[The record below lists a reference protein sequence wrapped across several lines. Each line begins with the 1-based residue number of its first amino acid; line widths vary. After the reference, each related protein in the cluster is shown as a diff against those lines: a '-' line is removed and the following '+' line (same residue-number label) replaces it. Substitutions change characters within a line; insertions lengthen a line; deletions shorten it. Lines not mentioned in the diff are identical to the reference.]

1 MQYDLVVPSTT
12 RDNHETMCVWVI
24 TVETCST
31 VLLTQPPS
39 HVRWTDKKL
48 LYNSTYWYVTHCKYI
63 LVRCGS
69 LIVVCQATS
78 MFNVSRNTLKLHI
91 DPTCP
96 CHTS

>member
-39 HVRWTDKKL
+39 HVRWTDK
-48 LYNSTYWYVTHCKYI
+48 NSYI
-63 LVRCGS
+63 IAR
-69 LIVVCQATS
+69 TD
-78 MFNVSRNTLKLHI
+78 MW
-91 DPTCP
+91 
-96 CHTS
+96 HTASTFW

>member
-39 HVRWTDKKL
+39 HVR
-48 LYNSTYWYVTHCKYI
+48 
-63 LVRCGS
+63 
-69 LIVVCQATS
+69 
-78 MFNVSRNTLKLHI
+78 
-91 DPTCP
+91 
-96 CHTS
+96 